1 MAITTVAFA
10 GQPCPDP
17 STVSSLSDFPRE
29 TPCDLG
35 VLPGGRLS
43 TATGVSADG
52 SVIVGQS
59 SGDDGLRAVR
69 WVDGKG
75 PENLGALPGG
85 GLSAAYGVSADG
97 SVIVGRSDSDD
108 GLHAVRWVDG
118 KGPENLGVLPG
129 GGLSAATGVSADG
142 GVIVGQRSDSDD
154 RLHAVRWVDGKGPEN
169 LGILPGGKL
178 SAAYGVNAD
187 GSVIVGRSDSDDG
200 FHAVRWVDGK
210 GPENLG
216 VLPGGELSA
225 AYGVSADGSVIVG
238 QSSGDDGLRAVRWVD
253 GKGPENLGVLPG
265 GSISTATGVSGDGSV
280 IVGQSG
286 GGGIEPERAFIW
298 RTVMQDLA
306 NLLASFPQLAGDSDV
321 TRGHFER
328 QAALAADQTC
338 LAESGGHCIRTALT
352 AEHTG
357 SEDDTGE
364 RSGLSGLFSFGRGL
378 GRNNGTTF
386 GATLGA
392 SGGSMNGNAFDMNT
406 GPALAL
412 WAEHS
417 EFGLSRVGWQAS
429 GSIGWTG
436 ASGKVTRGGGL
447 SGVIPETGKTDM
459 DTRIVRASLGYGFGA
474 RPGYGFRHSSGW
486 LLTPRV
492 GIAHYLTHRDG
503 YAETNAE
510 FDVTYDRDTT
520 RRTLLTLAVSAKT
533 GIGDL
538 GDLVLSGGV
547 GHDLS
552 RDDSVLSG
560 ASDIP
565 GMERF
570 AMKSALDRN
579 DTRPFV
585 SASYNRPVGPGG
597 TLSATVGIS
606 TPEFGDTPQ
615 LGMGVN
621 YTVRF

>member
-1 MAITTVAFA
+1 MTITSVAFA

-17 STVSSLSDFPRE
+17 STVSSLSDFPKE
-29 TPCDLG
+29 TLCNLG
-35 VLPGGRLS
+35 TLPGDRAGV
-43 TATGVSADG
+43 ANGVSAAG
-52 SVIVGQS
+52 GVIVGWS
-59 SGDDGLRAVR
+59 DNSAAGYRAVR

-75 PENLGALPGG
+75 PENLGGEFSVAYGVSTDGNVIVGRSDNSAVRWVDGKGPENLGG
-85 GLSAAYGVSADG
+85 ESSFAYGVSADG
-97 SVIVGRSDSDD
+97 SVIVGRSGNS
-108 GLHAVRWVDG
+108 AARWVDDE
-118 KGPENLGVLPG
+118 GPENLGTLPG
-129 GGLSAATGVSADG
+129 G
-142 GVIVGQRSDSDD
+142 RSS
-154 RLHAVRWVDGKGPEN
+154 
-169 LGILPGGKL
+169 I
-178 SAAYGVNAD
+178 
-187 GSVIVGRSDSDDG
+187 
-200 FHAVRWVDGK
+200 
-210 GPENLG
+210 
-216 VLPGGELSA
+216 

-238 QSSGDDGLRAVRWVD
+238 QSNSAAGDEHRAVRWVD
-253 GKGPENLGVLPG
+253 GKAPENLGTLPG
-265 GSISTATGVSGDGSV
+265 DGFSVASGVSADGSV
-280 IVGQSG
+280 IVGWG
-286 GGGIEPERAFIW
+286 GGGDDGQQRAFVW
-298 RTVMQDLA
+298 RAVMQDLA

-328 QAALAADQTC
+328 RAALAADQTC
-338 LAESGGHCIRTALT
+338 LAESGGHCIRTTLT

-378 GRNNGTTF
+378 GRNNGTTL

-436 ASGKVTRGGGL
+436 ASGKVIRGGGL
-447 SGVIPETGKTDM
+447 SDVTPVTGKTDM
-459 DTRIVRASLGYGFGA
+459 DTRTVRASLGYGFGT
-474 RPGYGFRHSSGW
+474 RPGYGFRHRSGW

-492 GIAHYLTHRDG
+492 GVAHYLTHRNG

-533 GIGDL
+533 GIGNF
-538 GDLVLSGGV
+538 GNLVLSGGV
-547 GHDLS
+547 GYDLF
-552 RDDSVLSG
+552 RDDAVLSG

-570 AMKSALDRN
+570 AMKSALDHN

-585 SASYNRPVGPGG
+585 SASYSRPVGSGG

-606 TPEFGDTPQ
+606 TPEFGDTPRF
-615 LGMGVN
+615 GMGVS
-621 YTVRF
+621 YAVRF